1 MPISQILREGGRF
14 DDAAGVLRE
23 WCGVSDASAATDAFC
38 ELLEASP
45 AGLTSL
51 EFTMDTKGHWRRNW
65 VRRAMF
71 DRIMALATEDHRR
84 SAVLRINFARHKI
97 GGAQD
102 SPHASAR
109 TELEP

>member
-23 WCGVSDASAATDAFC
+23 WCGVSDASAARDAFC

-51 EFTMDTKGHWRRNW
+51 EFTMDTKGHWGRNMD
-65 VRRAMF
+65 RASF

-84 SAVLRINFARHKI
+84 SAVLRINFEGHEKI

-102 SPHASAR
+102 LSQANAR
-109 TELEP
+109 AQP